1 LVGLALLLLAAQDFA
16 GSRSC
21 AVCHSEI
28 ARTQAGT
35 HHAQALG
42 RTRDRRWAFGAG
54 AQAVTY
60 VSQASEDTYVEH
72 GLSWYKKSGKLALT
86 PGHTTP
92 DGVTYQTFA
101 ADSNILR
108 CFQCHSTGKLR
119 LTPARAIEPGQPGV
133 RCETCHGPGS
143 DHSAKPQR
151 GNIRNPAKLSAVEVN
166 DLCGQCHRMP
176 PARGEATNFENPW
189 NVRHQP
195 VYFSQSACFLKSEGK
210 LSCLSCHNPHEDTK
224 PLGDAKC
231 AECHAKPRHT
241 TATAGNSCVTCHMPV
256 VNPSPLLGFVNHWI
270 GVYRLTG
277 PRANLL
283 RPVQQRTRR

>member
-21 AVCHSEI
+21 AACHSEI

-35 HHAQALG
+35 QHAQALG
-42 RTRDRRWAFGAG
+42 RTRDGRWAFGAG

-60 VSQASEDTYVEH
+60 VSQASEDTYLEH
-72 GLSWYKKSGKLALT
+72 GLSWYKKSGQLALT
-86 PGHTTP
+86 PGHTSP
-92 DGVTYQTFA
+92 EGVTYQTFA

-133 RCETCHGPGS
+133 RCETCHGPGA
-143 DHSAKPQR
+143 DHVAKPQR
-151 GNIRNPAKLSAVEVN
+151 GTIRNPARLSATEIN
-166 DLCGQCHRMP
+166 SLCGECHRMP
-176 PARGEATNFENPW
+176 PARGESTNFQNPW

-231 AECHAKPRHT
+231 AECHPQPKHT

-256 VNPSPLLGFVNHWI
+256 VNPSPWLGFVNHWI
-270 GVYRLTG
+270 GIYRLTG

-283 RPVQQRTRR
+283 RPLQQRTSR